1 VNVSVVKVI
10 LGCILYS
17 ELLYKF
23 PTTVEFDVYK
33 TPLK

>member
-1 VNVSVVKVI
+1 MNVSVVKVI

-23 PTTVEFDVYK
+23 PTTVESDRYK